1 VKLFIFR
8 DIGDLTD
15 NYHDGGS
22 AVVIAADIESAISL
36 LPVASQREASNDY
49 VDGRVREFTLASIH
63 DPKQPE
69 AFIFPD
75 AGCC

>member
-1 VKLFIFR
+1 MKLFIFR
-8 DIGDLTD
+8 GLGDLTD

-22 AVVIAADIESAISL
+22 AAVVSADIESAISL
-36 LPVASQREASNDY
+36 LPTASQREASNDY
-49 VDGRVREFTLASIH
+49 VDGRVRVFSLASVH
-63 DPKQPE
+63 DSIKPE